1 MSLPVLNVPY
11 YELIL
16 PSNGKKIKYRPYLV
30 KEQKILL
37 MAVISEDL
45 KDMTSAVKQIIEN
58 CTYNTVDVSTLPQ
71 FDIEYIFLKI
81 RSKSVGEICEPTT
94 ECPSCKKPIKL
105 RIDLNTIEVSKPKQS
120 NKIELAKNVGII
132 FKYPTL
138 EEEIKIQTSSST
150 LPSEYELLY
159 SCIEKMYD
167 ENQVYTKKDFTVQ
180 EFAEFIENL
189 NSSQFEKILDFFAN
203 QPKVE
208 TTVDINCVCGYNS
221 TITLQGLPDF
231 LG

>member
-208 TTVDINCVCGYNS
+208 TTVDIKCVCGYNS

>member
-1 MSLPVLNVPY
+1 MSLPVLNVPH
-11 YELIL
+11 YELVL

-37 MAVISEDL
+37 MAVISEDI

-58 CTYNTVDVSTLPQ
+58 CTYNTLDANTLPQ

-81 RSKSVGEICEPTT
+81 RSKSVGEICEPAT
-94 ECPSCKKPIKL
+94 ECPSCKKSIKL
-105 RIDLNTIEVSKPKQS
+105 RIDLNNIEVSKPKQS

-138 EEEIKIQTSSST
+138 EEEMKIQTSSST

-159 SCIEKMYD
+159 SCVEKLYD

-180 EFAEFIENL
+180 EFSEFVENL

-208 TTVDINCVCGYNS
+208 TTVELKCSCGYNS
-221 TITLQGLPDF
+221 NITLQGLPDF